1 MEVAPAFADLD
12 SDGDYDLLIGASN
25 GVTCA
30 YVNTA
35 PNPEPI
41 PEFSTIALPVAAVLG
56 LLLVFSRH
64 KRGKAD

>member
-1 MEVAPAFADLD
+1 VADLD
-12 SDGDYDLLIGASN
+12 NDGDYDLLIGASN
-25 GVTCA
+25 GWTYA
-30 YVNTA
+30 YENTA

-64 KRGKAD
+64 KRGKAE